1 MKKANNRKPKGFTLI
16 ELMIVVAVIG
26 VLAAIAIP
34 QYQNYV
40 KKSEAAAG
48 LATLRSLTTNI
59 DTYMADTGSFPAN
72 SASGAAA
79 LGAALDMNKLGTI
92 SFEDNGASGSTA
104 TFTFDGTASALAS
117 TDTVILAKDA
127 TTGLWTCSHTTGV
140 TLKGC

>member
-1 MKKANNRKPKGFTLI
+1 MKNSKQKKQKGFTLI

-59 DTYMADTGSFPAN
+59 DTFIADTGSFPTDAD
-72 SASGAAA
+72 ASA
-79 LGAALDMNKLGTI
+79 LGAATDMNKLGTI
-92 SFEDNGASGSTA
+92 AFADSGASGATA
-104 TFTFDGTASALAS
+104 TFTFDGAASALAN
-117 TDTVILAKDA
+117 TDTVELSKDP
-127 TTGLWTCSHTTGV
+127 TTGLWTCTHSTGV